1 MMGNQA
7 QHLMARIY
15 ELPDDPQDMISF
27 GGGDDLSG
35 VSFTN
40 LSLSHKSSSNE
51 SRVISSLTSLDYA
64 NTGDTDLNTLLNL
77 DSSINIYSSNQFQA

>member
-1 MMGNQA
+1 MVRGYMNFQMI
-7 QHLMARIY
+7 LN
-15 ELPDDPQDMISF
+15 MISF

-51 SRVISSLTSLDYA
+51 SRVISSLTALDYA

-77 DSSINIYSSNQFQA
+77 DSSIDIWQQQFGP